1 MTRTAT
7 LGLAMIAGFVAVLVG
22 VSASIVNLNGNGLRG
37 VGAGA
42 VLGLVN
48 LAVGSLVT
56 RRSLRHGMKSAVGT
70 LVGGFFVRLVV
81 LVILFVAFERS
92 DTVNPAA
99 FALTFMIFFFVYLG
113 VELFMVERSTNR
125 NERSAAE
132 LERSATRRAA

>member
-22 VSASIVNLNGNGLRG
+22 VSASIVNLNANGLRG

-42 VLGLVN
+42 ALGLVN
-48 LAVGSLVT
+48 LVVGSLVT

-125 NERSAAE
+125 NERSAGE